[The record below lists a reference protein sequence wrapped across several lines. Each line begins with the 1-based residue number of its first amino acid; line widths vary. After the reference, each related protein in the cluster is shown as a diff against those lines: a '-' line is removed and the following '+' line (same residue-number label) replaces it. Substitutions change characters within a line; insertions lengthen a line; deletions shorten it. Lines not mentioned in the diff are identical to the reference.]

1 MINKIKKYIDFIN
14 ESVYNKVNISLVDN
28 LIKNNNTT
36 KLQNLREDFYESLE
50 EMLDEFRTSYFSN
63 LCKKENAIPEQDYSE
78 MQNILDIK
86 GWDFESIKNIF
97 KPEVNEILHSD
108 FFNWV
113 SGHNLDNKTGY
124 CDVYLYFTAKNL
136 GLDENRI
143 YLGGEGWATYDDKDE
158 IWIRYKYGYHQT
170 RYGKLYLQQI
180 GCTIE
185 QFEKIAID
193 YLQEDLEENWDN
205 ILNKI
210 EIDKTDSIIKRDFI
224 NKNIDIKDFSV
235 VEEERMVIY
244 CKNIADKF
252 NSSFNSRITG
262 EDISNLFF
270 KYLEWLPHDAE
281 LIEDD
286 LIIWGNFEDVAR
298 KRRTAS

>member
-1 MINKIKKYIDFIN
+1 MKNKLKRYNDFIN
-14 ESVYNKVNISLVDN
+14 ESVYSKANISLVDD

-36 KLQNLREDFYESLE
+36 DLKNLRENFYESLE
-50 EMLDEFRTSYFSN
+50 EMLDEFRTSYFSD

-78 MQNILDIK
+78 MQNLLGLK

-97 KPEVNEILHSD
+97 KPDVNEILHSD

-158 IWIRYKYGYHQT
+158 TWIRYKYGYHQT
-170 RYGKLYLQQI
+170 RYGKMYLQQI
-180 GCTIE
+180 GWTIE
-185 QFEKIAID
+185 QFEKRAID
-193 YLQEDLEENWDN
+193 YLQEDLEENWDD
-205 ILNKI
+205 ILCKVQ
-210 EIDKTDSIIKRDFI
+210 IDKTDSEKRDFI

-235 VEEERMVIY
+235 VEEDRMIIY

-252 NSSFNSRITG
+252 NSSFNSKING
-262 EDISNLFF
+262 EDISSLFF

-281 LIEDD
+281 FIEGD
-286 LIIWGNFEDVAR
+286 LVIWGNFEDVAR
-298 KRRTAS
+298 KRRISS